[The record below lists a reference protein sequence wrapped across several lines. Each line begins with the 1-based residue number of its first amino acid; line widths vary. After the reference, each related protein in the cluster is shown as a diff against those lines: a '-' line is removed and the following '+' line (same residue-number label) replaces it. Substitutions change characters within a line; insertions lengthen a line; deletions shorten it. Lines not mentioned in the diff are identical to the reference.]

1 MTLNPTTA
9 AQTAY
14 DMLDGSLSAFYQD
27 VDEAI
32 VASEVVKGQYRLTV
46 NPAYNS
52 PNPVAINNFTT
63 VGLSQ
68 SGPMVVN
75 LENSFITAN
84 AHMII
89 NLENYTAASTDS
101 THKYAAFFIGW
112 KSSVEAINRY
122 DVLVNSTP
130 IYNQSFCG
138 EESFLQY
145 QVLNE
150 NVKHTSPYVYTS
162 YQEAKNMSPN
172 VCGTYVF
179 VDVKTKDITATDDIT
194 VDIPIKIPI
203 TNFMILRNLK
213 YLLSWMGKWE
223 LRLYFNYDNMI
234 VLPITATTLQNSGIG
249 ANTSGTI
256 PVQNLQFRQMSK
268 GIYFF
273 KGNTNTKGDNKITVK
288 SMFFENVEMV
298 SAQFQLRMDV
308 CEMLKQKYLGGK
320 PLTFPVSTFQIAK
333 FTQPAGQG
341 TPIEPYHSGGGS
353 VGSPGQL
360 DCVLCQAINNCDTL
374 FILPFEHGDEHTC
387 CYNPHIEN
395 FQLHAGE
402 YGTYPTQPFD
412 TFDKAEKQ
420 TTRLIR
426 YVNLIGDCLNVNNS
440 ALTSFNSDTWGAQK
454 YQLPFSTNVTNLK
467 RNVIDDAYIGPNGK
481 PFDKSNYF
489 IGIPFSTD
497 DDFQGGL
504 SSPSSNINFKITGQ
518 IYNMTSTAI
527 TFTTPWTACF
537 LIDGVIMIRPDP
549 GSDAAKVIWS
559 DRTVV

>member
-9 AQTAY
+9 SNDAY
-14 DMLDGSLSAFYQD
+14 DMLDGSLSSFYQE

-68 SGPMVVN
+68 SGPMVVD
-75 LENSFITAN
+75 LTNSFITAT

-89 NLENYTAASTDS
+89 NLHNFTKSADQTK
-101 THKYAAFFIGW
+101 KYGAFFVGW
-112 KSSVEAINRY
+112 KSSIEAINRY

-130 IYNQSFCG
+130 VYNQSFCG

-162 YQEAKNMSPN
+162 YTEAKNMSPN

-179 VDVKTKDITATDDIT
+179 LDVKTNDYTGADIP

-203 TNFMILRNLK
+203 TNFLILRNLK

-223 LRLYFNYDNMI
+223 LRLYFNYDNMV
-234 VLPITATTLQNSGIG
+234 VLPIDNTVLAAAGFD
-249 ANTSGTI
+249 ANEK
-256 PVQNLQFRQMSK
+256 VVAHHEQFRQLTEGFNFVNNNAMVLN
-268 GIYFF
+268 IP
-273 KGNTNTKGDNKITVK
+273 TVK
-288 SMFFENVEMV
+288 SMTFENVEMV
-298 SAQFQLRMDV
+298 SAQFQLRMDI

-333 FTQPAGQG
+333 FTQPAGTG
-341 TPIEPYHSGGGS
+341 TAIQPASNA
-353 VGSPGQL
+353 QL

-374 FILPFEHGDEHTC
+374 FILPFLTGLQHTVC
-387 CYNPHIEN
+387 TNPHIEN

-412 TFDKAEKQ
+412 TFEKGIA

-426 YVNLIGDCLNVNNS
+426 YINLVADCLNVNNS
-440 ALTSFNSDTWGAQK
+440 ALTSFNSDAWGAHH
-454 YQLPFSTNVTNLK
+454 YQLPVSGDMTRATADTNYK
-467 RNVIDDAYIGPNGK
+467 GPNGVA
-481 PFDKSNYF
+481 FDQSNYF

-518 IYNMTSTAI
+518 LYNTSSSAI
-527 TFTTPWTACF
+527 TYTTPFTACF
-537 LIDGVIMIRPDP
+537 LIDGVLMIRPDP

>member
-9 AQTAY
+9 SNDAY
-14 DMLDGSLSAFYQD
+14 DMLDGSLSSFYQE

-68 SGPMVVN
+68 SGPMVVD
-75 LENSFITAN
+75 LTNSFITAT
-84 AHMII
+84 AKMTIK
-89 NLENYTAASTDS
+89 LENFTKSGGAKLYGV
-101 THKYAAFFIGW
+101 FFIGW
-112 KSSVEAINRY
+112 KSSIEAINRY

-130 IYNQSFCG
+130 VYNQSFCG

-162 YQEAKNMSPN
+162 YTEAKNMSPN

-179 VDVKTKDITATDDIT
+179 VDVKSDNYTGQDIE
-194 VDIPIKIPI
+194 VNIPIKIPI
-203 TNFMILRNLK
+203 TNFLILRNLK

-223 LRLYFNYDNMI
+223 LRLYFNYDNMV
-234 VLPITATTLQNSGIG
+234 VLPIDQAVLTAAGFDANATLV
-249 ANTSGTI
+249 A
-256 PVQNLQFRQMSK
+256 PYEQFRQLTEGFTFYK
-268 GIYFF
+268 GAAD
-273 KGNTNTKGDNKITVK
+273 KLATNMPTVK
-288 SMFFENVEMV
+288 SMTFENVEMV
-298 SAQFQLRMDV
+298 SAQFQLRMDI

-333 FTQPAGQG
+333 FTQPAGTG
-341 TPIEPYHSGGGS
+341 ASIGPNTDR
-353 VGSPGQL
+353 QL

-374 FILPFEHGDEHTC
+374 FILPVRNSLQHTVC
-387 CYNPHIEN
+387 ANPHIEN

-412 TFDKAEKQ
+412 TFEKGVA

-426 YVNLIGDCLNVNNS
+426 YINLVGDCLNVNNS
-440 ALTSFNSDTWGAQK
+440 ALTSFNSDAWGAHH
-454 YQLPFSTNVTNLK
+454 YQLPYCGPNALTRK
-467 RNVIDDAYIGPNGK
+467 VIDAAYKGPNGV
-481 PFDKSNYF
+481 PFDRTNYF

-518 IYNMTSTAI
+518 LYNKTSNTI
-527 TFTTPWTACF
+527 RYTTPFTACF
-537 LIDGVIMIRPDP
+537 LINGVLMIRPDP

>member
-1 MTLNPTTA
+1 MTINPSTVGHD
-9 AQTAY
+9 AY
-14 DMLDGSLSAFYQD
+14 DLLDGSLSSFYQE

-63 VGLSQ
+63 VALSQ
-68 SGPMVVN
+68 SGPMVVD
-75 LENSFITAN
+75 LENSFITAK
-84 AHMII
+84 AQMEITLDAI
-89 NLENYTAASTDS
+89 AAWDNSADTG
-101 THKYAAFFIGW
+101 KYVAFFIGW
-112 KSSVEAINRY
+112 KSSVEAVNRY

-150 NVKHTSPYVYTS
+150 NVKHTSPYIYTS
-162 YQEAKNMSPN
+162 YEEAKNMSPN

-179 VDVKTKDITATDDIT
+179 VDRTKPLAATTKIT
-194 VDIPIKIPI
+194 VEIPIKIPI
-203 TNFMILRNLK
+203 TNFVLLKNIK

-223 LRLYFNYDNMI
+223 LRLYFNYDNMVVMPI
-234 VLPITATTLQNSGIG
+234 NGPVITAAGITDKG
-249 ANTSGTI
+249 LSAFKIDDPQFVQIGQPFKFLNATKNTI
-256 PVQNLQFRQMSK
+256 A
-268 GIYFF
+268 
-273 KGNTNTKGDNKITVK
+273 DNHITVHK
-288 SMFFENVEMV
+288 MTFEDVEMV
-298 SAQFQLRMDV
+298 SAQFQLRMDI

-333 FTQPAGQG
+333 FTMPAGNG
-341 TPIEPYHSGGGS
+341 TNIRAGDKTE
-353 VGSPGQL
+353 L
-360 DCVLCQAINNCDTL
+360 NCVLCQAINNCDTL
-374 FILPFEHGDEHTC
+374 FIIPVMNGNEHTVC
-387 CYNPHIEN
+387 CNPHLTN

-412 TFDKAEKQ
+412 TFESGGPS
-420 TTRLIR
+420 TRLIR
-426 YVNLIGDCLNVNNS
+426 YVNIICDSLNVNSS
-440 ALTSFNSDTWGAQK
+440 ALTSFNSDAWGAHR
-454 YQLPFSTNVTNLK
+454 YQLPVANITRTIADS
-467 RNVIDDAYIGPNGK
+467 YIGPNGHS
-481 PFDKSNYF
+481 FDKSNYF

-518 IYNMTSTAI
+518 LHNTTNQAVV
-527 TFTTPWTACF
+527 FNTPWTAAF
-537 LIDGVIMIRPDP
+537 LIDGVLMVRPDP

>member
-75 LENSFITAN
+75 LENSFITTT
-84 AHMII
+84 AHMKI
-89 NLENYTAASTDS
+89 NLKAIDQISSGEK
-101 THKYAAFFIGW
+101 HYAAFFIGW
-112 KSSVEAINRY
+112 KSSIEAINRY

-234 VLPITATTLQNSGIG
+234 VLPIDKDVVNNSFSGSGGDKIEANAKLTAKGEQFHQISQPFRFLVGSTV
-249 ANTSGTI
+249 ANT
-256 PVQNLQFRQMSK
+256 QQ
-268 GIYFF
+268 
-273 KGNTNTKGDNKITVK
+273 ITVK
-288 SMFFENVEMV
+288 SMVFENVEMV
-298 SAQFQLRMDV
+298 SAQFQIRMDV
-308 CEMLKQKYLGGK
+308 CEGLKQKYLTNN
-320 PLTFPVSTFQIAK
+320 PLIFPVSTFQIAK

-341 TPIEPYHSGGGS
+341 QAIASGHTA
-353 VGSPGQL
+353 QL

-374 FILPFEHGDEHTC
+374 FIIPAMTGSEHTVC
-387 CYNPHIEN
+387 SNPNIEN

-412 TFDKAEKQ
+412 TYEVEKAS
-420 TTRLIR
+420 TRLIR
-426 YVNLIGDCLNVNNS
+426 YVNLIGDCFNVNNS
-440 ALTSFNSDTWGAQK
+440 ALTSFNSDTWGSHR
-454 YQLPFSTNVTNLK
+454 YQLPVSGVSRLK
-467 RNVIDDAYIGPNGK
+467 GDNGYIGPNGDSY
-481 PFDKSNYF
+481 DKTNYC

-518 IYNMTSTAI
+518 LRNRTGAPYTY
-527 TFTTPWTACF
+527 TTPWTACF
-537 LIDGVIMIRPDP
+537 LIDGTIMVRPDP